1 MKGGREERAQQ
12 SLCRLASTLVGVHV
26 QFQPQFPHP
35 NELGTSTAT
44 PVSKG
49 ALDPGPSLKD
59 TENLAPCHISMSS
72 TWLGPE
78 MEPIHSK
85 WDLTWK
91 TQMTAD
97 LQNHLEDSSS
107 QAQHIQE
114 KTSLFDEM
122 SEDL

>member
-1 MKGGREERAQQ
+1 MC
-12 SLCRLASTLVGVHV
+12 LLASTLVGVHV
-26 QFQPQFPHP
+26 QFQPQFPHLS
-35 NELGTSTAT
+35 ELGTSTAT

-59 TENLAPCHISMSS
+59 PENLAPYHISMPS

-78 MEPIHSK
+78 MEPTHSM
-85 WDLTWK
+85 WGLTWK